1 MQKNDMKHTL
11 LHTFLLS
18 ALGMAATT
26 VQAATV
32 ITDAEMT
39 QYTAPANW
47 TRGSVHDPSVV
58 ITTDANGKEL
68 FYVFGSHM
76 GVAKTSDL
84 RNWTSVTSES
94 TSSPL
99 FGDADGK
106 QCSYTSAFTRNQ
118 VTKVTN
124 YAGKSVSWGTFNAS
138 AYNTAIDNFTVQG
151 NMWAPDVIYN
161 TAMKKWCMYL
171 SLNGSKWNSVIIM
184 LSADH
189 IEGPYIYQ
197 GPVVYSGF
205 NVTTNAATD
214 YTKTDLQI
222 ALGSLSSLPS
232 RYNVGNQWGTYW
244 PHAIDPGVFYDANGD
259 LWMNY
264 GSWSGGI
271 YMLKLDKNTGLR
283 DYTHTYSSDY
293 DSQKASVTSDPYFGK
308 KIAGG
313 YYVSGEG
320 SYIEKIG
327 NYYYLFLSY
336 GFYAPDGGYE
346 MRIFRSSTPDGNY
359 VDETGTDAKYT
370 KYMMNYGTNATTN
383 KGMKLMGGYQWPTM
397 GVAEIA
403 QGHNSACVD
412 AKGRAFVVYHTK
424 FNDGTAGHQLRVHQ
438 LFVNADGWIT
448 AAPYEYNGEE
458 ASATEAAT
466 KASFSKAE
474 IAGTYQFLIHN
485 YKVDYA
491 SKAYSK
497 PISLTLGTDGK
508 ITGDQTGTW
517 SLTSGTGY
525 ITLLI
530 NGVGYHGVVVPQ
542 SEGGS
547 NFPAIGITAM
557 SPSYGTNIWGEKLS
571 DKGIIAKDYAELGKK
586 LSEGDLVY
594 ADLDLTA
601 TVGSHGSSIKWTS
614 NDPAVFTNTGAIITP
629 ARDTSVS
636 ATLTMASGDCSYSRT
651 ISFTV
656 KGGGL
661 SGADY
666 ATGLMAYYNFNNNL
680 INQYFPSSVGT
691 AGALTSGTNPG
702 YEANST
708 LGNTVWHQYFGYADA
723 QTTSYTSFSNPLSGQ
738 KLTGATVSMW
748 VYRLD
753 SDAWD
758 ALWSFCSGTFSN
770 ITGRLFLTGNTY
782 LGYNGPDGWFDCN
795 SPSSS
800 STSSSIIPPSTW
812 TLVTISF
819 SSKGFS
825 IYTNGKL
832 AASESDCESFTSG
845 NGFSSYQAVLDQMSS
860 ASNFY
865 LGYGSFWG
873 SAPALFDDLLIYNRA
888 LSGADVAKLYRA
900 ETNGASFL
908 PGQIATVAD
917 TATLTKH
924 GVGSSSQTI
933 KKDSSLVS
941 FYYSFSHAQSVV
953 VSGLPS
959 GISYVVDNTAHTVT
973 FGGTATA
980 DAGSYTYTITT
991 TGGEVNISKSGSI
1004 TIVKNGSTGIASQQ
1018 AETDGLLIYPNPA
1031 GSQTSLNLATEVDG
1045 TACIQILNA
1054 QGIMVMEQKWQLRQ
1068 GLNTRLLELNLAK
1081 GVYMVVINGIGKQY
1095 KQRLVVR

>member
-1 MQKNDMKHTL
+1 LIQKRTLFFLFLSYLSHNETMQKNDMKHTL

-18 ALGMAATT
+18 ALGLAATT

-448 AAPYEYNGEE
+448 AA
-458 ASATEAAT
+458 
-466 KASFSKAE
+466 
-474 IAGTYQFLIHN
+474 
-485 YKVDYA
+485 
-491 SKAYSK
+491 
-497 PISLTLGTDGK
+497 
-508 ITGDQTGTW
+508 
-517 SLTSGTGY
+517 LTS
-525 ITLLI
+525 I
-530 NGVGYHGVVVPQ
+530 
-542 SEGGS
+542 
-547 NFPAIGITAM
+547 
-557 SPSYGTNIWGEKLS
+557 
-571 DKGIIAKDYAELGKK
+571 
-586 LSEGDLVY
+586 
-594 ADLDLTA
+594 
-601 TVGSHGSSIKWTS
+601 
-614 NDPAVFTNTGAIITP
+614 
-629 ARDTSVS
+629 
-636 ATLTMASGDCSYSRT
+636 
-651 ISFTV
+651 
-656 KGGGL
+656 
-661 SGADY
+661 
-666 ATGLMAYYNFNNNL
+666 
-680 INQYFPSSVGT
+680 
-691 AGALTSGTNPG
+691 
-702 YEANST
+702 
-708 LGNTVWHQYFGYADA
+708 
-723 QTTSYTSFSNPLSGQ
+723 
-738 KLTGATVSMW
+738 
-748 VYRLD
+748 
-753 SDAWD
+753 
-758 ALWSFCSGTFSN
+758 
-770 ITGRLFLTGNTY
+770 
-782 LGYNGPDGWFDCN
+782 
-795 SPSSS
+795 
-800 STSSSIIPPSTW
+800 
-812 TLVTISF
+812 
-819 SSKGFS
+819 
-825 IYTNGKL
+825 
-832 AASESDCESFTSG
+832 
-845 NGFSSYQAVLDQMSS
+845 
-860 ASNFY
+860 
-865 LGYGSFWG
+865 
-873 SAPALFDDLLIYNRA
+873 
-888 LSGADVAKLYRA
+888 
-900 ETNGASFL
+900 
-908 PGQIATVAD
+908 
-917 TATLTKH
+917 
-924 GVGSSSQTI
+924 
-933 KKDSSLVS
+933 
-941 FYYSFSHAQSVV
+941 
-953 VSGLPS
+953 
-959 GISYVVDNTAHTVT
+959 
-973 FGGTATA
+973 
-980 DAGSYTYTITT
+980 
-991 TGGEVNISKSGSI
+991 
-1004 TIVKNGSTGIASQQ
+1004 
-1018 AETDGLLIYPNPA
+1018 
-1031 GSQTSLNLATEVDG
+1031 
-1045 TACIQILNA
+1045 
-1054 QGIMVMEQKWQLRQ
+1054 
-1068 GLNTRLLELNLAK
+1068 
-1081 GVYMVVINGIGKQY
+1081 
-1095 KQRLVVR
+1095 